1 MPALT
6 GHFLDDERYDW
17 SKPESQ
23 EFYDTMLGGYPKASS
38 AQRLLAISGID
49 NDSIDFA
56 QPPRDFWM
64 QALEVAARSRRT
76 RKLAQSARADRLVA
90 AYHAR
95 LDRLMGVSP
104 ALPEAP
110 SPGKDPVV
118 WRGEEVVTGTQETFL
133 DVAFLHHGLRAAE
146 SVVRLTT
153 VTEEEKSFH
162 GTGFLIA
169 PDTFLTNHHVLHD
182 RNGRPVKR
190 VDIWFDY
197 EIGPEG
203 QLRRVGRYEGDVAT
217 IVGDAAHDWAILRS
231 KEPLGRPCRPL
242 SLVPSKPVTK
252 GDFVYIVQHPE
263 GRPKKIGLLHNEV
276 VDVSADRVQYL
287 TDTLRGS
294 SGSPVC
300 NELWEVVALH
310 YRGIEG
316 DPVKGTVC
324 KNEGILIDR
333 VVDGLTAV
341 GILKPSAGR

>member
-17 SKPESQ
+17 SRPESQ
-23 EFYDTMLGGYPKASS
+23 EFYEMMRGAYPKAPS
-38 AQRLLAISGID
+38 AQRLLAASGID

-56 QPPRDFWM
+56 QPPRDYWM
-64 QALEVAARSRRT
+64 QALEVAARSGCT
-76 RKLAQSARADRLVA
+76 RKLAQNARSDRLIA
-90 AYHAR
+90 AYHPR

-110 SPGKDPVV
+110 NLAKDPVV
-118 WRGEEVVTGTQETFL
+118 WRGEEVVTGAQETFL
-133 DVAFLHHGLRAAE
+133 DVAFLHNGLRAAE

-153 VTEEEKSFH
+153 VTEEEKAFY

-169 PDTFLTNHHVLHD
+169 TDTLLTNYHVLHD

-203 QLRRVGRYEGDVAT
+203 RLRHVECYEGDVAT

-231 KEPLGRPCRPL
+231 KKPIERSCRPL
-242 SLVPSKPVTK
+242 SLLPSKPVAK
-252 GDFVYIVQHPE
+252 GDFVYIVQHPQ

-276 VDVSADRVQYL
+276 VDVSLDRVQYL
-287 TDTLRGS
+287 TDTLPGS

-310 YRGIEG
+310 HRGIDG
-316 DPVKGTVC
+316 DPAKGTAC
-324 KNEGILIDR
+324 KNQGILIGR
-333 VVDGLTAV
+333 VVDGLMAR
-341 GILKPSAGR
+341 GILKPAAGR